1 MFWYNKKGE
10 KIKEGFIIMK
20 KSSRQMIIKQIIN
33 NHAISTQEELLH
45 YLKEEGVEATQ
56 ATISRDIKEMNLV
69 KTNSANGNVKYT
81 IFQHNKMSEE
91 EKLEQ
96 TIGEVVIKLT
106 RVEFMTIVM
115 TIPGNAHV
123 IAALL
128 DAIDFPEMVGTV
140 GGNDT
145 VLIISKDQEDAKKL
159 YDYFS
164 KWTSF

>member
-1 MFWYNKKGE
+1 
-10 KIKEGFIIMK
+10 MK

-69 KTNSANGNVKYT
+69 KTNSANGNVKYS

>member
-10 KIKEGFIIMK
+10 KIKEAFIIMK

>member
-1 MFWYNKKGE
+1 
-10 KIKEGFIIMK
+10 MK

-145 VLIISKDQEDAKKL
+145 VLIISKDQEDAAKL
-159 YDYFS
+159 YNYFS

>member
-10 KIKEGFIIMK
+10 KIKEAFIIMK

-145 VLIISKDQEDAKKL
+145 VLIISKDQEDAAKL
-159 YDYFS
+159 YNYFS

>member
-1 MFWYNKKGE
+1 
-10 KIKEGFIIMK
+10 MK
-20 KSSRQMIIKQIIN
+20 KTNRQMVIKQIIN
-33 NHAISTQEELLH
+33 NHDVATQEELLQF
-45 YLKEEGVEATQ
+45 LKAEGVEATQ

-69 KTNSANGNVKYT
+69 KTTSSKGTVKY
-81 IFQHNKMSEE
+81 ILFQHNKMSDK

-106 RVEFMTIVM
+106 RVQFMTIIM

-123 IAALL
+123 VAALL
-128 DAIDFPEMVGTV
+128 DSIDFPEMVGTV

-145 VLIISKDQEDAKKL
+145 ILVISPSEEEAVRM
-159 YDYFS
+159 YDYFN

>member
-10 KIKEGFIIMK
+10 KIKEAFIIMK

-145 VLIISKDQEDAKKL
+145 VLIISKDQEDATKL
-159 YDYFS
+159 YNYFS